1 MVRPLQFFQMRSGAP
16 HKSGEN
22 REAGENPARS
32 RHCESLHNSNV
43 EVKSQET
50 CLNVQQLL
58 NAREK
63 VFRPQW
69 EFFL

>member
-1 MVRPLQFFQMRSGAP
+1 MVRLVQFFLMRSGAP

-32 RHCESLHNSNV
+32 RHCESLHYLP
-43 EVKSQET
+43 VKESQET

-69 EFFL
+69 EISF